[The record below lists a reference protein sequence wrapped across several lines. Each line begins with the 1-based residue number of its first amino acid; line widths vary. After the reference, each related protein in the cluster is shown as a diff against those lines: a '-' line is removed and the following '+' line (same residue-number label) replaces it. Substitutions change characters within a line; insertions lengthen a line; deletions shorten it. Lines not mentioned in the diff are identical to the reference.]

1 MERPTLRQALERAAA
16 GGAAIALMIALA
28 DATGYPLMGLPF
40 TTSIVMV
47 LGSPEVPAARPA
59 RVLGGHVACA
69 AIAITC
75 TMLLG
80 FDAWVAALAIAISI
94 LVMLRLDIFHP
105 PAGITPMIVMT
116 TKAGPLF
123 LLVPVLAGALI
134 LMAFAAIC
142 SRWAGNSPPGRPD

>member
-1 MERPTLRQALERAAA
+1 
-16 GGAAIALMIALA
+16 MIALA

-47 LGSPEVPAARPA
+47 LEARRCRRHDQPGFWA
-59 RVLGGHVACA
+59 GMWPGG
-69 AIAITC
+69 AIAIAC

-80 FDAWVAALAIAISI
+80 FERLGGSPRHRNIDPRDASPRHL
-94 LVMLRLDIFHP
+94 HP

-123 LLVPVLAGALI
+123 LLVPVA
-134 LMAFAAIC
+134 
-142 SRWAGNSPPGRPD
+142 RPAP